1 MLNHIK
7 MSTVKGLFSGSL
19 LNRELSVVEMDQ
31 LFEGIKGYERIGSTC
46 SVFNDYC
53 NIHWHVQGWK
63 WIMIS
68 DMCCS
73 ILCSDMS
80 IHVGFISK
88 TFMVNHIPG
97 LQNPELG

>member
-1 MLNHIK
+1 
-7 MSTVKGLFSGSL
+7 MSTAKSLFSEGM

-31 LFEGIKGYERIGSTC
+31 LFENIKGYERMGSTC

-68 DMCCS
+68 QVCCV
-73 ILCSDMS
+73 ILCGNMS
-80 IHVGFISK
+80 LQVGFISN
-88 TFMVNHIPG
+88 TFMVSHIPG
-97 LQNPELG
+97 LQNPELEG